1 MGMSVGQLNTVA
13 RAGELYRFSLPMTLA
28 QAKLVAGGLSH
39 LPQFA
44 EVAMVPTT
52 KRGEVRL
59 RYTFTTIQREALRQS
74 YTEHESAKAM
84 AEGGAFVWSR
94 QMSLD
99 RAVQRAE
106 CRNPGTGGVY
116 YVTRRVVSAELVFA
130 CTCTR
135 FAMSKLPCKHILDA
149 QIRQRF
155 EALGFAELPS
165 SSFSPLNEKSQGTHD
180 AAGSLTT

>member
-1 MGMSVGQLNTVA
+1 MTTPMPLAQAPLA
-13 RAGELYRFSLPMTLA
+13 RAGELYKLSLPMTLP
-28 QAKLVAGGLSH
+28 QARLVAGGLSH

-44 EVAMVPTT
+44 EVAIVPTGR
-52 KRGEVRL
+52 RGEVRL
-59 RYTFTTIQREALRQS
+59 RYTFATIQREAMRQS
-74 YTEHESAKAM
+74 YTEHESGKAM
-84 AEGGAFVWSR
+84 AEGGAFVWTR

-116 YVTRRVVSAELVFA
+116 YITRRLAEGSNLRAQGGDLLFA

-155 EALGFAELPS
+155 EALGYKEL
-165 SSFSPLNEKSQGTHD
+165 L
-180 AAGSLTT
+180 

>member
-1 MGMSVGQLNTVA
+1 MSAITA
-13 RAGELYRFSLPMTLA
+13 RAGELYQFSLPMTQRQGRMMASALA
-28 QAKLVAGGLSH
+28 L

-44 EVAMVPTT
+44 EVALVPTT

-59 RYTFTTIQREALRQS
+59 RYTFSHYQREAMRQS
-74 YTEHESAKAM
+74 YTEHESAKAL

-94 QMSLD
+94 QVSLD
-99 RAVQRAE
+99 RNVQRGE

-116 YVTRRVVSAELVFA
+116 YITRRARGGELVYA

-155 EALGFAELPS
+155 EALGFS
-165 SSFSPLNEKSQGTHD
+165 SLINDK
-180 AAGSLTT
+180 GSADLDHQRSH